1 VHPPTN
7 KEGGETHHTVR
18 AVARRR
24 RGASVAVFPVGDG
37 VPVVLT
43 GEGAILEHRGGKVSE
58 TRLKKKSKED
68 RSLELTERE
77 AVAVILEWNPV
88 QTAVLRRASTMKADA
103 REPVRRRLV
112 AFQGVEGGSMEKKKE
127 GVKVPWCRLEGGW
140 IGNSEI

>member
-18 AVARRR
+18 AVARRW

-43 GEGAILEHRGGKVSE
+43 GEGVILEHRGGKVSE
-58 TRLKKKSKED
+58 TRLKKKKSEED

-77 AVAVILEWNPV
+77 AVAVILE
-88 QTAVLRRASTMKADA
+88 
-103 REPVRRRLV
+103 
-112 AFQGVEGGSMEKKKE
+112 
-127 GVKVPWCRLEGGW
+127 
-140 IGNSEI
+140 